1 MSLERQLNLGNNKV
15 IKLVYGDITH
25 RHVDAIVN
33 AANSYLKHGGGVAA
47 AIVRKGGT
55 IIQEESDKI
64 IAKTGIVSVGSAV
77 STTAGKLPCK
87 AVIHSVGPR
96 MGEGNEDYKLRKAVR
111 SSLLLASKKGFRSI
125 SMPAISSGIFGFPK
139 DRCAKILVEES
150 KTFLRDSN
158 NDDDYGNSNNNNN
171 TISTL
176 DIIEF
181 CISDNETL
189 DWFKNQFDIVKHAK

>member
-15 IKLVYGDITH
+15 IMLVNGDITD

-33 AANSYLKHGGGVAA
+33 AANSYLKHSGGVAA

-77 STTAGKLPCK
+77 ITTAGNLPCK
-87 AVIHSVGPR
+87 AVIHTVGPR

-111 SSLLLASKKGFRSI
+111 SSLLLASKKGFKSI

-150 KTFLRDSN
+150 KTFLQDSN
-158 NDDDYGNSNNNNN
+158 NDNTSTNNN

-181 CISDNETL
+181 CIFDNETL
-189 DWFKNQFDIVKHAK
+189 DWFKNQFDNVKRGK